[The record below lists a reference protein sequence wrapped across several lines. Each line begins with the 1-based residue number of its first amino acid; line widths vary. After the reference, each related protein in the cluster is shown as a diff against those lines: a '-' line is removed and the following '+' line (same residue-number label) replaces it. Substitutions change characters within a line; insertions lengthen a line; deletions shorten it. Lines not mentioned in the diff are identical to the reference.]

1 MRGAEPPE
9 PTIKFKY
16 LAPNNLYV
24 VGVGKRSNLT
34 ILSDFE
40 DYSTLVRAT
49 GSISTQTRD
58 FSIDKQTILERLA
71 AQGFVYET
79 SQIVFDMM
87 GYESGQ
93 TIEDFDEYVVL

>member
-1 MRGAEPPE
+1 M
-9 PTIKFKY
+9 F
-16 LAPNNLYV
+16 V
-24 VGVGKRSNLT
+24 VGLGETSKLT

-40 DYSTLVRAT
+40 DYSTLVRLNGT
-49 GSISTQTRD
+49 ISSQTRD
-58 FSIDKQTILERLA
+58 FSIDKATILERLA

-93 TIEDFDEYVVL
+93 VFEDFDNLTVL